1 MGFGVEVWGLGIG
14 DWGLGFGV
22 QCSEFEVQG
31 SRRGLG
37 CGVGGLGFRVSELGF
52 RVKVEELRVYWL
64 LVLVHKPD
72 DHLCHQLPTFDLAQG
87 LRFRV
92 RGFGF
97 ISHNVLL
104 INFRKSLTK
113 NRQLIDY
120 YY

>member
-1 MGFGVEVWGLGIG
+1 M
-14 DWGLGFGV
+14 
-22 QCSEFEVQG
+22 
-31 SRRGLG
+31 
-37 CGVGGLGFRVSELGF
+37 GF
-52 RVKVEELRVYWL
+52 RVKVKELRVYWL
-64 LVLVHKPD
+64 LVLVEECY
-72 DHLCHQLPTFDLAQG
+72 DHLCDQFPTFDLAQG

-120 YY
+120 Y